1 MYVLKWSYIYSIIYN
16 VHGFTFKVSG
26 SWRESPQ
33 VYLVIAAIRYNCC
46 ISLAY
51 IILVFSRLFTRQI
64 LTFVLRNWE
73 KSAVKYSTEKTILL
87 NFLSFSTIFC
97 PRLHL
102 LAGLLIREAGRNREE
117 GMLYWKRILQLI
129 GKLHWVNEWVLIFL
143 RAVVLKTYIHF
154 VCLRKCFR

>member
-1 MYVLKWSYIYSIIYN
+1 MLKWSYIYSIIYN

-33 VYLVIAAIRYNCC
+33 VYLVIAAIPYNCC

-51 IILVFSRLFTRQI
+51 IISVFSRLFTRQI
-64 LTFVLRNWE
+64 LTFVLKNWE

-87 NFLSFSTIFC
+87 NFLSFSTIVC

-143 RAVVLKTYIHF
+143 RAIVLKTYIHF
-154 VCLRKCFR
+154 VCFRKCFR